1 MVAVAFHYG
10 RYERTQM
17 RRYYF
22 NFRKGDE
29 ISVDRRGMWL
39 PNENYARTE
48 AIQLWGTVLAVAIV
62 SGDPPEQCEYE
73 IANDNGDTVAVIPF
87 GACGSVQ

>member
-1 MVAVAFHYG
+1 
-10 RYERTQM
+10 M

-39 PNENYARTE
+39 PDASWAEKE
-48 AIQLWGTVLAVAIV
+48 AIQLWGTVLAVAII
-62 SGDPPEQCEYE
+62 SGDPPEDCEYE
-73 IANDNGDTVAVIPF
+73 IANDNGDTVAKIPF